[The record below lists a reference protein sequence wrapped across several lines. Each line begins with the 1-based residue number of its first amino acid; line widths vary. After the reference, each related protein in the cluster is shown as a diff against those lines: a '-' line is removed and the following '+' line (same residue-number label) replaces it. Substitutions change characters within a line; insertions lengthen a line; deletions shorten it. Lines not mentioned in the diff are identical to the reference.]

1 MQYATKLKA
10 YLSNHVCDCVF
21 NALYENVYDKTKP
34 NTIQPFGI
42 RVKSH
47 FEDSDMNLD
56 GIARIVIPEEKPWL
70 YPKPIFNFELTQYKK
85 C

>member
-10 YLSNHVCDCVF
+10 YPSNNVCDCVF
-21 NALYENVYDKTKP
+21 NPLYENVYDKTKP

-42 RVKSH
+42 QVKSH

-70 YPKPIFNFELTQYKK
+70 NPKPIFNFELTQYKK